1 MFMEK
6 IILLIIILAAGI
18 ALGIHFQRQPKTQ
31 KIETQ
36 LQADAGQ
43 AGADVKAG
51 VQKADAVVAE
61 VKEGVQKAGE
71 VATNVLGQVKA
82 DAQKVGEATTNAIG
96 EVKDKLP

>member
-18 ALGIHFQRQPKTQ
+18 ALGIYFQRQPKTQ

-43 AGADVKAG
+43 AGADAKAG

-71 VATNVLGQVKA
+71 VATNVMGQVKA
-82 DAQKVGEATTNAIG
+82 DAQKLGEATTNAIG